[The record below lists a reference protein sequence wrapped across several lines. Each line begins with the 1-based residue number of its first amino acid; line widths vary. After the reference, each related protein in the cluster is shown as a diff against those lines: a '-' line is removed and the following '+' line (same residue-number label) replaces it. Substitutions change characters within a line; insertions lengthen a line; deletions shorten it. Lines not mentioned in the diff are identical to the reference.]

1 MSPRAFRLLRLLPAL
16 ALMAGLVTLPQ
27 TALAASAVLA
37 KDGTLYEVFSTTY
50 GAVSTATGGAAGPN
64 ANLPVLALRTT
75 PSGGTPTLQVVEGSL
90 DGDVEGSE
98 SIEFEEE
105 TRTVFLVFT
114 KQQSLYRGVTV
125 SLLQNGFWSTQQLL
139 PTPGYTLAMNPKMVL
154 TRQKYL
160 DTAAYDPAAWT
171 EKWRSIVS
179 VVWWEEGALS
189 QAKYAVLFV
198 EDGVLNRDF
207 IASYNLNDLAGV
219 SGSTLSAG
227 LAPSTYRFPAVQ
239 RDFAGDGGVLVS
251 FANLAT
257 QRQTVGSIWFASAP
271 IAGPGIGGPIANS
284 RHRPI
289 FRTLGDGFM
298 PGDGARQAASLGT
311 IISPSGTSTFWWID
325 GSTMKVLPGAAAKDA
340 APLSMSLRPDF
351 SADKAVAVIREMAE
365 KE

>member
-16 ALMAGLVTLPQ
+16 ALAAGLAALPQ
-27 TALAASAVLA
+27 AASAASAVLA

-50 GAVSTATGGAAGPN
+50 GALPGPAVGGPN
-64 ANLPVLALRTT
+64 ANSPVLALRVT
-75 PSGGTPTLQVVEGSL
+75 PSGGAPTFQIVDGTIDEETEGSA
-90 DGDVEGSE
+90 

-105 TRTVFLVFT
+105 TQTLFVVFT
-114 KQQSLYRGVTV
+114 KKQSLYRGVTV
-125 SLLQNGFWSTQQLL
+125 TLLQNGAWSTQQLS

-160 DTAAYDPAAWT
+160 DTTAPDPTDWT

-207 IASYNLNDLAGV
+207 IASYNLNDLAGIP
-219 SGSTLSAG
+219 GSTPSAG
-227 LAPSTYRFPAVQ
+227 LAPATYRFPAVQ
-239 RDFAGDGGVLVS
+239 RDYAGDGGVLVS

-257 QRQTVGSIWFASAP
+257 QRQTVGSISFAAAP

-289 FRTLGDGFM
+289 FRTMGDGSL
-298 PGDGARQAASLGT
+298 PGNGARQAASLGT
-311 IISPSGTSTFWWID
+311 IISPSGASTFWWID
-325 GSTMKVLPGAAAKDA
+325 GSTIKVLPGTAANDA
-340 APLSMSLRPDF
+340 APLSMPIRPDF
-351 SADKAVAVIREMAE
+351 SADKALAVIREMTE

>member
-1 MSPRAFRLLRLLPAL
+1 MSPHAFRLVRLIPAL
-16 ALMAGLVTLPQ
+16 ALAVGLYALPQ
-27 TALAASAVLA
+27 TASAASAVLA

-50 GAVSTATGGAAGPN
+50 GVVVGGAAGPY

-75 PSGGTPTLQVVEGSL
+75 PSGGTPTLQIVEGSL

-125 SLLQNGFWSTQQLL
+125 ALLQYGIWSAQQLF

-154 TRQKYL
+154 TRQRYL
-160 DTAAYDPAAWT
+160 DTAAFDPAAWT

-198 EDGVLNRDF
+198 EDGALNRNF
-207 IASYNLNDLAGV
+207 IASYNLNDLAGT
-219 SGSTLSAG
+219 SGWTPTAG
-227 LAPSTYRFPAVQ
+227 LSPSTYRFPAVQ
-239 RDFAGDGGVLVS
+239 RDFVGDGGVLVS

-257 QRQTVGSIWFASAP
+257 SRQMVGSIWFATAP

-289 FRTLGDGFM
+289 FRTMGDGSL

-311 IISPSGTSTFWWID
+311 IISPSGTSTFWWIE
-325 GSTMKVLPGAAAKDA
+325 GPTMKVLPGAAAKDA
-340 APLSMSLRPDF
+340 TPLSMSLRPDF